1 MLESADSSTGPGQP
15 RLTTAGR
22 REPPIRST
30 PQPFPFPVP
39 HVPPDF
45 ATPASRSCRPRL
57 RLLVLALCCAFPL
70 VVHATAAE
78 TAVPPVGVTGDALAE
93 SSATLDAAR
102 REVEQAAAGRT
113 PAADWLAA
121 GSEGIGSVPAA
132 GPLADD
138 ALVPRLRATPALP
151 GLRPPAGE
159 PLPVF
164 LTADRIDGEP
174 ATTVARGDVELRR
187 LGLVVN
193 ADRMVYRPAED
204 VIEADGHLKVTQN
217 EGVITGEQMRL
228 RLSDLVGR
236 MDRPTYAFRREALAA
251 GGVRAGRGPGGQA
264 HGQAAF
270 IDFEGENLYSLDSAT
285 FSTCQP
291 GDDSWYLR
299 VSDLDLDYNA
309 EVGNAYNAAVIF
321 KGVPIFYSPWINFPL
336 NNQRKS
342 GFLPPTLGSTNI
354 SGTELTVP
362 YYINIAPEMDA
373 TIAPRFFTKRG
384 TQLNTEFRYLGERH
398 GGQLRAE
405 WLPDDKIRL
414 VDRWGYSLQH
424 TQTFGGALSGALNL
438 NGVSDDFYYKDLSSR
453 ISNSAQTQL
462 LRQGS
467 LNYGRD
473 GIFAGALVQTYQ
485 TLQPDP
491 ANPVSE
497 AYELLPQLSLNARRQ
512 LARGVDGVLFSQ
524 LSQFRHPQ
532 AGRLEARRT
541 VVYPQIA
548 KTWQTPGW
556 YLTPKFG
563 VHYTD
568 YAFDDAPA
576 TLERSYQRSAPI
588 TSVDS
593 GLFFERDLFAF
604 GRAFVQTLEP
614 RLYYLHVPLRDQ
626 TMLTNNG
633 VNFDSGIAD
642 FNFAQI
648 FSENLFTGQD
658 RLADANQLTAAVT
671 TRFLEADS
679 GGELLKVS
687 LGQRFYFDS
696 QTVTL
701 NVGEARRTERKTDLL
716 AAASGRLSARAYLDA
731 ALQYNPRDGRLERF
745 NLSARYQPGI
755 GRVVNFAYRF
765 GRQQTAPF
773 DIDIEQVDLSGQWPL
788 FGGWQAVA
796 RYNYSLN
803 ENRVIETIG
812 GLEYSAG
819 CWSVR
824 AVMQRY
830 ATTATEATSAMFLQL
845 ELTDFSRIGSN
856 PLELLKRSIPGY
868 GRIDQSASDPVF
880 GSQQ

>member
-1 MLESADSSTGPGQP
+1 MPLEFATTARRLLRPRPWPLVLALYCAFPAVGQATALPVAGIDDGVRERIGQTLAAARDEMQATDARGDADWSAPGAGGASSADLS
-15 RLTTAGR
+15 
-22 REPPIRST
+22 
-30 PQPFPFPVP
+30 
-39 HVPPDF
+39 
-45 ATPASRSCRPRL
+45 PRL
-57 RLLVLALCCAFPL
+57 RL
-70 VVHATAAE
+70 
-78 TAVPPVGVTGDALAE
+78 
-93 SSATLDAAR
+93 
-102 REVEQAAAGRT
+102 T
-113 PAADWLAA
+113 P
-121 GSEGIGSVPAA
+121 
-132 GPLADD
+132 
-138 ALVPRLRATPALP
+138 TLP
-151 GLRPPAGE
+151 GLRAPAGV

-174 ATTVARGDVELRR
+174 AVTVARGAVELRR

-193 ADRMVYRPAED
+193 ADRMTYRPADD
-204 VIEADGHLKVTQN
+204 VIEADGHLRVSQN
-217 EGVITGEQMRL
+217 EGVITGEQMHL
-228 RLSDLVGR
+228 RLADLVGR
-236 MDRPTYAFRREALAA
+236 LDRPTYAFRREAAVAGRAA
-251 GGVRAGRGPGGQA
+251 APERGPGGQA
-264 HGQAAF
+264 HGRAES
-270 IDFEGENLYSLDSAT
+270 INFEGENLYRLDDAT
-285 FSTCQP
+285 FSTCRP
-291 GDDSWYLR
+291 GDDSWYLK
-299 VSDLDLDYNA
+299 VSDLDLDYND
-309 EVGNAYNAAVIF
+309 EVGNAYNAVVIF

-342 GFLPPTLGSTNI
+342 GFLPPTIGSTNI

-373 TIAPRFFTKRG
+373 TVAPRFFTKRG
-384 TQLNTEFRYLGERH
+384 TQLNSEFRYLGERH

-405 WLPDDKIRL
+405 WLPDDRIRQA
-414 VDRWGYSLQH
+414 DRWGYSLQH
-424 TQTFGGALSGALNL
+424 AQTFGSALSGTLNL
-438 NGVSDDFYYKDLSSR
+438 NSVSDDFYYKDLSSR

-467 LNYGRD
+467 LSYGRD
-473 GIFAGALVQTYQ
+473 GVFAGALVQTYQ

-491 ANPVSE
+491 ENPVSE
-497 AYELLPQLSLNARRQ
+497 PYELIPQLSLNARRE
-512 LARGVDGVLFSQ
+512 LGGGVDAMVFSQ
-524 LSQFRHPQ
+524 LSQFRHRQP
-532 AGRLEARRT
+532 GRLEARRT
-541 VVYPQIA
+541 VVYPQLA

-563 VHYTD
+563 IHYTD
-568 YAFDDAPA
+568 YAFDNAPA
-576 TLERSYQRSAPI
+576 TLVHGYQRTAPV
-588 TSVDS
+588 TSVDG
-593 GLFFERDLFAF
+593 GLFFERELFAF
-604 GRAFVQTLEP
+604 NRSLVQTLEP

-626 TMLTNNG
+626 TMLTGNG
-633 VNFDSGIAD
+633 VNFDSGVAD

-658 RLADANQLTAAVT
+658 RIADANQLTAAVT
-671 TRFLEADS
+671 SRFLEADS

-701 NVGEARRTERKTDLL
+701 NPGEARRTERKTDLL
-716 AAASGRLSARAYLDA
+716 AAASGRLSAEAYLDS

-745 NLSARYQPGI
+745 NISARYQPGP
-755 GRVVNFAYRF
+755 GRVANVAYRF
-765 GRQQTAPF
+765 GRSQTAPF
-773 DIDIEQVDLSGQWPL
+773 DVDVEQIDLSGQWPL

-812 GLEYSAG
+812 GLEYGAG

-868 GRIDQSASDPVF
+868 GRVDQSASDPVF